1 MPQRWNKF
9 LTAFTGRGLSASVSR
24 LAFKPSLLRQFCSTH
39 YTSELTVPVRLID
52 GKLTLVPDGPRG
64 VIGEPSVDSTEKVV
78 YLSAC
83 HLSQPGR
90 IIADDLRNRMR
101 LGSEDMPT
109 VAEAYLEKLGQKRAN
124 IEVTL
129 EYHLLGAIRGL
140 VLDAKGS
147 VLYDLYEQF
156 GQEKAEDITF
166 TFPTSETGKNTV
178 LAKFQEIKKSI
189 SNSVGGNAIPA
200 VGAVVGDTF
209 WNELITN
216 PMVQTAY
223 SAWSA
228 VHEATFGN
236 NDFLGKP
243 FPYGGILWQN
253 YGHVVGG
260 KTFVEPEEALLFPMV
275 DDGSGLQQ
283 WFAPSDY
290 IADVGDMGASF
301 YVHQWPHQSGKSLE
315 FEVQSNPVTFFGRP
329 EALRTIKLG

>member
-1 MPQRWNKF
+1 MERWNKF
-9 LTAFTGRGLSASVSR
+9 LTAFSARGLSASVSR
-24 LAFKPSLLRQFCSTH
+24 LPYIPTLLRQFCTEYH
-39 YTSELTVPVRLID
+39 TSELNVPVYLED

-64 VIGEPSVDSTEKVV
+64 VMGDPSVDSTRRAV
-78 YLSAC
+78 YLTAC

-101 LGSEDMPT
+101 LGSDDMAT
-109 VAEAYLEKLGQKRAN
+109 VADAYLDKLGQKRAN
-124 IEVTL
+124 IEATL

-156 GQEKAEDITF
+156 GQEKAADITWS
-166 TFPTSETGKNTV
+166 FPTTEGGKNTV

-209 WNELITN
+209 WEELISN
-216 PMVQTAY
+216 PAVNSAY
-223 SAWSA
+223 NSWAA

-253 YGHVVGG
+253 YGQVVGG
-260 KTFVEPEEALLFPMV
+260 KTFVEAEEAHLFPV
-275 DDGSGLQQ
+275 ISDGSGLQQ

-290 IADVGDMGASF
+290 IANVGDMGVSF
-301 YVHQWPHQSGKSLE
+301 YAHQYVNPNGKSLE
-315 FEVQSNPVTFFGRP
+315 FEVQSNPITFFGRP